1 MSAAQARAVRA
12 LAEPLVADL
21 DCDLEDVVVR
31 QAGKR
36 RLVRVVV
43 DHDGGLP
50 LDLVAEL
57 SRAISR
63 ALDEHDPFGDAPY
76 VLEVS
81 SPGVDRPLQLPRHW
95 RRAIGRLVEARLADG
110 RVVLGRVTAA
120 DEQSA
125 TLETD
130 DGPVRVAFADV
141 ARATVQVEFTRVEE
155 AELAEADAELA
166 DSEPDDEAEVEA

>member
-12 LAEPLVADL
+12 LAEPLVAEL
-21 DCDLEDVVVR
+21 DCDLEDVVIR
-31 QAGKR
+31 QAGRR

-43 DHDGGLP
+43 DHDGGLS

-63 ALDEHDPFGDAPY
+63 ALDEDDPFGQAPY

-81 SPGVDRPLQLPRHW
+81 SPGVDRPLGLPRHW
-95 RRAIGRLVEARLADG
+95 RRAIGRLVEVRRADG
-110 RVVLGRVTAA
+110 SVVVGRLSAA
-120 DEQSA
+120 DERAA

-130 DGPVRVAFADV
+130 DGPLQVALNEV
-141 ARATVQVEFTRVEE
+141 ARATVQVEFTRVEDV
-155 AELAEADAELA
+155 EL
-166 DSEPDDEAEVEA
+166 DEAPEGDVDADEPGDPDQEA